1 MRYTDILVY
10 LDDSEVCES
19 RVATALAMGEAHGA
33 HVVGVALAIE
43 PTIPAYIGAE
53 LPIEVRDIQRQA
65 AEESANKAAE
75 AFMKAAELAGVSAE
89 TRVVNAYET
98 TAGETLAFHARH
110 ADISIIGQSNPDSP
124 FAHLTATLAEE
135 LLFSSGRPVYLVPYI
150 GIRSDA
156 VTKGKAIIAWD
167 GGRESTRAVHDALP
181 ILEDMDEVI
190 VLVVDAGKNRYSH
203 GAEPG
208 ADIATHLARHG
219 IKVRVERVQSAG
231 IDVAEVVLNMIAES
245 GANLLVMGGYGHSRL
260 RELALGGVTRTILKE
275 MTAPVLMSH

>member
-1 MRYTDILVY
+1 MHYTDILVY
-10 LDDSEVCES
+10 LDDSEVCEA
-19 RVATALAMGEAHGA
+19 RVATALAMGRAHDA
-33 HVVGVALAIE
+33 RVVGVALAIE

-53 LPIEVRDIQRQA
+53 LPIEVRDIQRKA
-65 AEESANKAAE
+65 AEESAQKAAD
-75 AFMKAAELAGVSAE
+75 AFMEAADRAGISAE
-89 TRVVNAYET
+89 SRVVNAYES

-110 ADISIIGQSNPDSP
+110 ADISILGQSNPDSP
-124 FAHLTATLAEE
+124 FAHLTSTLAEE

-150 GIRSDA
+150 GIRPDA
-156 VTKGKAIIAWD
+156 VSGGKAVIAWD

-208 ADIATHLARHG
+208 ADIAAHLARHD

-231 IDVAEVVLNMIAES
+231 IEVAEVVLNLIAET

-260 RELALGGVTRTILKE
+260 RELALGGVTRTILQE
-275 MTAPVLMSH
+275 MTVPVLMSH